1 MKSKMRMYLVN
12 ARQEKAYSQRK
23 TAREAQLTFQH
34 YSKIESG
41 ERGERM
47 SLLTGGRIAKALG
60 MSIDDFFDLETK
72 YQEELDVVD

>member
-1 MKSKMRMYLVN
+1 MSNGKKNIGRYFKKGTLG
-12 ARQEKAYSQRK
+12 
-23 TAREAQLTFQH
+23 F
-34 YSKIESG
+34 KILFLSLIFVFLSVSVFSPF
-41 ERGERM
+41 M